1 MNVQLTFFKM
11 ASQNF
16 LLNYIFSHWIELLHL
31 YILKYTHTHTKSVVI
46 IHLLSGVWLFAAPQ
60 TVAHQAPLSSSISPS
75 LLKSMVIESV
85 MLSNHVILCCSLLFL
100 PSVFPS
106 ILNTCVYLGYFW
118 TNVSMTYLS
127 IMTLLNC
134 SNLWFAFSSSTL
146 VSFHC
151 SSFLEYMGNH
161 IFILSDKLLYP
172 NLL

>member
-1 MNVQLTFFKM
+1 M
-11 ASQNF
+11 SS
-16 LLNYIFSHWIELLHL
+16 LLFSKCLARIFYWIIFSPTELSY
-31 YILKYTHTHTKSVVI
+31 YIYIYKNIHTHTKSVVVI
-46 IHLLSGVWLFAAPQ
+46 IHLLSGVWLFPAPQ

-75 LLKSMVIESV
+75 LLKSMAIESV
-85 MLSNHVILCCSLLFL
+85 MLSNHLILCCPLLLL

-146 VSFHC
+146 ASFHC
-151 SSFLEYMGNH
+151 SSFLEYMWNH
-161 IFILSDKLLYP
+161 TFILSDKLLYP
-172 NLL
+172 SLL